1 MFFVQFETNSMMS
14 LALRRLF
21 IVATLLVLAACQHA
35 PQEANLPT
43 DPLVSGFNQLDQ
55 TLRSGDL
62 AAAEQQL
69 DALKLSAA
77 GDTRL
82 ESYQRQLAEA
92 YLHQGQQALQTGD
105 LNTATTALGRA
116 RSMMPQAPALTTGLD
131 GAIAKAR
138 ETELSAAQ
146 EQRAA
151 GAKADAAR
159 LEQAQLL
166 RQAAETQAAVL
177 GVARLAEPPVG
188 SRTPGKPKAQVI
200 NPSQAH
206 SLVSM
211 PMLDNQD
218 NDSLR
223 QLLDKAASD
232 VVHFNCAVHIQV
244 RESKDYPWVAALLNA
259 RIKRIDPHYKASLS
273 YTIKADSVPRLL
285 LSPQPNL

>member
-1 MFFVQFETNSMMS
+1 MMR

-35 PQEANLPT
+35 PQEAASVPT
-43 DPLVSGFNQLDQ
+43 DKLVSDFNQLDQ
-55 TLRSGDL
+55 TLTAGDL

-69 DALKLSAA
+69 DALKTSAE
-77 GDTRL
+77 GDPRL
-82 ESYQRQLAEA
+82 ESYQRKLAEA
-92 YLHQGQQALQTGD
+92 YLHQGQQALQSGD

-151 GAKADAAR
+151 GAKAEAAR

-177 GVARLAEPPVG
+177 GVARLAEPAVG
-188 SRTPGKPKAQVI
+188 NRTPGKPKAQLI
-200 NPSQAH
+200 NPSEANSQV
-206 SLVSM
+206 LM
-211 PMLDNQD
+211 PMLDNHD

-223 QLLDKAASD
+223 RLLDKAASD
-232 VVHFNCAVHIQV
+232 VVLFNCAAHLQV

-259 RIKRIDPHYKASLS
+259 RIKRIDPNYKASLS
-273 YTIKADSVPRLL
+273 YTIKADSVPRLV
-285 LSPQPNL
+285 LSPRPKF

>member
-1 MFFVQFETNSMMS
+1 MMS

-21 IVATLLVLAACQHA
+21 IVATLLVLAACQQQV
-35 PQEANLPT
+35 PQEADLPT

-55 TLRSGDL
+55 SLRAGNL
-62 AAAEQQL
+62 ATAEQQL
-69 DALKLSAA
+69 DALKVSAA

-82 ESYQRQLAEA
+82 EAYQRQLAEA
-92 YLHQGQQALQTGD
+92 YLHQGQQALQDGD
-105 LNTATTALGRA
+105 LDTATTALGRA

-151 GAKADAAR
+151 GAKAEAAR

-177 GVARLAEPPVG
+177 GIARLAEPQVG
-188 SRTPGKPKAQVI
+188 IRTPGKPKAQVI
-200 NPSQAH
+200 NPSEENSQV
-206 SLVSM
+206 LL
-211 PMLDNQD
+211 PMLDNHD

-223 QLLDKAASD
+223 RLLDKAASD

-259 RIKRIDPHYKASLS
+259 RIKRIEPNYKASLS
-273 YTIKADSVPRLL
+273 HTIKADSVPRLV
-285 LSPQPNL
+285 LSPRPRF